1 MSFSESKMTTFFE
14 PYVNLTVRVPHYE
27 VEASEV
33 LHQHDKWSIA
43 TAIVNVT
50 LVTLCLCFHLVRRWH
65 GRYVRALGGT
75 YLFLLL
81 ANLLLVAFELH
92 PNDDLLVA
100 SWTMEIFAVSEWLT
114 MVLKLK
120 DAKVGSGCTVVGG
133 IVIGL
138 LCSLLLLFFEPIR
151 TIHHILMMAL
161 SGVAMVIAFSRRNNK
176 FVRLASF
183 CYWGTSL
190 GLLFWDVHAPNIVEI
205 PPLEWLHLY
214 RIATFLGFVVSTT
227 LSYRFRKEDPAEIVR
242 RTKEEV
248 VSTEHLV
255 GQSFRKSADRRV

>member
-1 MSFSESKMTTFFE
+1 MMASLLG
-14 PYVNLTVRVPHYE
+14 PYVNLTVRVPHYA

-33 LHQHDKWSIA
+33 LHQHDEWSFA
-43 TAIVNVT
+43 VAVVNVVA
-50 LVTLCLCFHLVRRWH
+50 VTLCLCFHLVRRWH
-65 GRYVRALGGT
+65 GRYARGMGGT
-75 YLFLLL
+75 YMFLLL
-81 ANLLLVAFELH
+81 ANLLLVAFELR
-92 PNDDLLVA
+92 PSDDLLVA
-100 SWTMEIFAVSEWLT
+100 SWTMEVFAASEWLT

-120 DAKVGSGCTVVGG
+120 ESKVGSGCTVVGG

-151 TIHHILMMAL
+151 TIHHVLMMAL

-183 CYWGTSL
+183 SYWGTSL

-214 RIATFLGFVVSTT
+214 RIATFLGFLASTT
-227 LSYRFRKEDPAEIVR
+227 LSYRFRKEDPSEIVR
-242 RTKEEV
+242 RTKQEV
-248 VSTEHLV
+248 VATEHLV
-255 GQSFRKSADRRV
+255 EQSYSKRADRRV